1 MDKKIE
7 MELNESNYGPFLP
20 FLIREDIT
28 DVDFNGRQL
37 WIKSVNGKRALV
49 DNPGVTNEFID
60 QFSHRIANLV
70 NQPFNQTYS
79 LLEAE
84 TDCLRVSVMHESI
97 AISGRSLSIRKSFP
111 KMRMNEKQMIDTGYC
126 DVEILNFLK
135 NCVYA
140 HMNIVFCGEPGA
152 GKTECAKFFS
162 SYIPANERVIT
173 IEDNAE
179 LHYEQIHPGRDS
191 VALRVDSQHFTYE
204 QAIKSSLRQNPAWIM
219 LSEARSR
226 EVKYLLECW
235 STGVSGFTTI
245 HTDDVRKIPDRI
257 QNMME
262 ISREAQRLENQI
274 FEFVRIGVLIRS
286 RNVNSSQKGRY
297 IDQVGIFYRE
307 NGQNEISLFVQD
319 GQIRDRRLPDSVQRT
334 MERAGISEPL
344 GGCTWNKES

>member
-1 MDKKIE
+1 MDKQIE
-7 MELNESNYGPFLP
+7 MELNELNYGPFLP

-37 WIKSVNGKRALV
+37 WIKSVNGKRASV
-49 DNPGVTNEFID
+49 DNAGVTTEFIE
-60 QFSHRIANLV
+60 QFTHRIANLV
-70 NQPFNQTYS
+70 NQPFNQTYA

-84 TDCLRVSVMHESI
+84 TDCLRVSIMHESI
-97 AISGRSLSIRKSFP
+97 AISGRSISIRKSYP
-111 KMRMNEKQMIDTGYC
+111 KMRMSEKQMMETGYC
-126 DVEILNFLK
+126 NREILNFLK
-135 NCVYA
+135 NCVLA
-140 HMNIVFCGEPGA
+140 HLNIIFCGEPGA

-162 SYIPANERVIT
+162 GYIPANERVIT

-179 LHYEQIHPGRDS
+179 LHYEQIHPGRDC
-191 VALRVDSQHFTYE
+191 VALRVDGQHFTYE

-262 ISREAQRLENQI
+262 ISRDAERLENQI
-274 FEFVRIGVLIRS
+274 CTYS
-286 RNVNSSQKGRY
+286 RV
-297 IDQVGIFYRE
+297 
-307 NGQNEISLFVQD
+307 
-319 GQIRDRRLPDSVQRT
+319 DSK
-334 MERAGISEPL
+334 S
-344 GGCTWNKES
+344 